1 MLLFLSSDL
10 TTLRLNLNSP
20 EYVEHSPI
28 YTYTYTHTP
37 PYIRSNYHT
46 HTHTLFILISP
57 TLPSSPSSSPP
68 SPGIE
73 PSVKTPNYE
82 KGTYYFFDMVQWR
95 KTLKELL
102 IEYDRLEEKP
112 QLPATL
118 GVHHSAAVGTPT
130 AATV

>member
-1 MLLFLSSDL
+1 MD
-10 TTLRLNLNSP
+10 
-20 EYVEHSPI
+20 HA
-28 YTYTYTHTP
+28 
-37 PYIRSNYHT
+37 
-46 HTHTLFILISP
+46 
-57 TLPSSPSSSPP
+57 
-68 SPGIE
+68 SPGDRAQCQDSQLRE
-73 PSVKTPNYE
+73 
-82 KGTYYFFDMVQWR
+82 GTYYFFDIVQWR

>member
-1 MLLFLSSDL
+1 MWI
-10 TTLRLNLNSP
+10 TRA
-20 EYVEHSPI
+20 
-28 YTYTYTHTP
+28 
-37 PYIRSNYHT
+37 
-46 HTHTLFILISP
+46 
-57 TLPSSPSSSPP
+57 
-68 SPGIE
+68 PGID

>member
-1 MLLFLSSDL
+1 MWI
-10 TTLRLNLNSP
+10 TRA
-20 EYVEHSPI
+20 
-28 YTYTYTHTP
+28 
-37 PYIRSNYHT
+37 
-46 HTHTLFILISP
+46 
-57 TLPSSPSSSPP
+57 
-68 SPGIE
+68 PGIE

-95 KTLKELL
+95 KTVKELL

-130 AATV
+130 AATCLLYTSPSPRDS